1 MLRTHWTPS
10 PCTRLSRARTTTGPP
25 PHFASIDRQQV
36 FPAVVPGTGEV
47 VPTFTLEPFNGCSA
61 MPLQLRHGYA
71 AVFHRGL
78 PVSDIYRPRSS
89 PTGPSQSGSR
99 CNPAQICQVRAG
111 GPVLRG
117 FLALVPRVHLS
128 VSLAGPVPYDSA
140 GTSRRCQGCFRLRR
154 CSPVQAALSFM
165 RPAATGR
172 RWWYFTTTRFKSASW
187 RSISQDQVW
196 FGAVATSSGLAYWG
210 CSR

>member
-1 MLRTHWTPS
+1 MYTAFPCSDYYGSSAPFRQHRPATGLPRRGARDRRSGSHVHSRTLQRGRCP
-10 PCTRLSRARTTTGPP
+10 
-25 PHFASIDRQQV
+25 
-36 FPAVVPGTGEV
+36 
-47 VPTFTLEPFNGCSA
+47 A
-61 MPLQLRHGYA
+61 MPLQHRHGYA

-78 PVSDIYRPRSS
+78 PVGDIYRPRSS
-89 PTGPSQSGSR
+89 PTGQSRSGAR

-111 GPVLRG
+111 GLVLRD

-128 VSLAGPVPYDSA
+128 VSLAGPAPSDSA

-172 RWWYFTTTRFKSASW
+172 WRWYFTTTRFKSASW
-187 RSISQDQVW
+187 RSMSQDQVW